1 METVAALLD
10 GFVSIIYAN
19 YYLYFNG
26 NKQGYYSYLVLTAV
40 ECFSVLIFI
49 YLFHLDKLAIEYKKN
64 AFQIVQA
71 TLSLKLLH
79 NSCKILHFVCPH

>member
-40 ECFSVLIFI
+40 ECFSVLIIIYFI
-49 YLFHLDKLAIEYKKN
+49 QLV
-64 AFQIVQA
+64 QISNRVSDC
-71 TLSLKLLH
+71 LSYVILKM
-79 NSCKILHFVCPH
+79 VTQ

>member
-49 YLFHLDKLAIEYKKN
+49 YLF
-64 AFQIVQA
+64 QINLQSSTVHKVCF
-71 TLSLKLLH
+71 SDCVSYVILK
-79 NSCKILHFVCPH
+79 IVIQ

>member
-10 GFVSIIYAN
+10 GFVSITYAN

-40 ECFSVLIFI
+40 EGFSVLIFI
-49 YLFHLDKLAIEYKKN
+49 YFI
-64 AFQIVQA
+64 QINLQSS
-71 TLSLKLLH
+71 TLSMLFRLCKLLKLV
-79 NSCKILHFVCPH
+79 IQ

>member
-19 YYLYFNG
+19 YHNYFNG

-40 ECFSVLIFI
+40 ECFSVLILI
-49 YLFHLDKLAIEYKKN
+49 LFHSDKLVIEYIKY
-64 AFQIVQA
+64 AFQIV
-71 TLSLKLLH
+71 
-79 NSCKILHFVCPH
+79 

>member
-1 METVAALLD
+1 METAAALLD
-10 GFVSIIYAN
+10 GFVSIVLVYAN

-49 YLFHLDKLAIEYKKN
+49 YFI
-64 AFQIVQA
+64 QINLQ
-71 TLSLKLLH
+71 LST
-79 NSCKILHFVCPH
+79 

>member
-1 METVAALLD
+1 MTFETINDLDKYMETVAALLY

-40 ECFSVLIFI
+40 ECLCVLIFI
-49 YLFHLDKLAIEYKKN
+49 YFI
-64 AFQIVQA
+64 QINLQSS
-71 TLSLKLLH
+71 T
-79 NSCKILHFVCPH
+79 